1 MDRLPQEIFL
11 EILLLLPVKSLL
23 RSKLVCKSWRFLISN
38 PDFVKQHV
46 ARTTNNPNNHDLF
59 IAYDEFNHFFSVIDV
74 NSIDRAIRLNPPIK
88 FSYVVGSCN
97 GLLCLADRANELY
110 LWNPVTRQVKN
121 MPGYKYSVREN
132 SNDYRIAFG
141 FGFDHASSD
150 YKAVRIVQKFDDIE
164 LVNRVEVYSL
174 NENCWKEINVELDIG
189 YVDGRRCSLNGSIY
203 WSAQKRPHDF
213 RQLVL
218 LSFNV
223 QSLIFCTI
231 QLPDDLSAR
240 LYSHRRRYYEIGL
253 FQYKEYVALCYR
265 FDRGGCLIY
274 TVLDGNCWCTNMTVK
289 RLDYLAGCLKTGEL
303 IGLRDHCFEE
313 EGQRSGRRICY
324 GNVVVLYDSVND
336 VVKYIQPI
344 PNGRRK
350 LYHYTESVLDLN

>member
-1 MDRLPQEIFL
+1 M
-11 EILLLLPVKSLL
+11 
-23 RSKLVCKSWRFLISN
+23 
-38 PDFVKQHV
+38 KQHV

-174 NENCWKEINVELDIG
+174 NENCWKEINVAIEANSF
-189 YVDGRRCSLNGSIY
+189 VD
-203 WSAQKRPHDF
+203 
-213 RQLVL
+213 
-218 LSFNV
+218 
-223 QSLIFCTI
+223 
-231 QLPDDLSAR
+231 
-240 LYSHRRRYYEIGL
+240 
-253 FQYKEYVALCYR
+253 
-265 FDRGGCLIY
+265 
-274 TVLDGNCWCTNMTVK
+274 
-289 RLDYLAGCLKTGEL
+289 
-303 IGLRDHCFEE
+303 
-313 EGQRSGRRICY
+313 
-324 GNVVVLYDSVND
+324 
-336 VVKYIQPI
+336 
-344 PNGRRK
+344 
-350 LYHYTESVLDLN
+350 